1 MTAERPP
8 RWGPTAYVAAVS
20 ALATSLVLARLL
32 TWGMAWRA
40 DSVDYLTA
48 ARSLL
53 TGNGLQTVWHDTP
66 FTWWPPLYPLL
77 LAAGGIFADP
87 LEVAGPLNLSAFALT
102 VFCFGHYLWAR
113 VDSLFLRVWAPL
125 ALALSL
131 PLAESARFA
140 MSETVFILLTTLA
153 LISVDK
159 HLASGSW
166 RTLVLTAVFSALAWQ
181 TRYLGV
187 ALAVTV
193 GALVLVDGRRR
204 LRERVKRL
212 AVFSA
217 ITAAP
222 MAVWAFRNYRLSGR
236 PITNF
241 LPVDNS
247 LREALESIFGHL
259 LGWTDFDRGPWTLA
273 IVLSLALA
281 AALARR
287 RLEPTIRRT
296 SHRSSSNPNL
306 ITVWGFFWLAYFV
319 CLVAGMV
326 LGATSQP
333 WQPRYVTPLY
343 IPTLAVLA
351 GLCDRFLAPRAGGH
365 SGEPLRGLSAI
376 SRIPRISCRIVFV
389 SWLVGQAVPTAGAIM
404 RANSNEFVI
413 SSDFTSARWARSETV
428 DALRRPPSPPLPLRS
443 NYAWAVSLH
452 TGARGLYPMP
462 KEGHEVAVEANLAEW
477 LDEMPDGSRIVWFR
491 RWERNGEYFA
501 PTPLMLRVSP
511 NLVPVGEFDDG
522 TIFEVDRAPSPP
534 MPSPLAVHFDTAV
547 ADSTDALLADDVF
560 DLYVEGGDLWYF
572 KEPCAPEDVDG
583 RFHLTVTV
591 PAVTETGWPAAERLD
606 FDFEDRGIL
615 SEGRCLAVVP
625 LPEEGYGKF
634 ETGQWWT
641 NPWQVAGRLDRDRYR
656 AALASWAGGEWG
668 EPEVRAVFDLHHR
681 ENELRYVKKPCTIED
696 TEARFFLHIFPEDE
710 TDLPAGSREHG
721 FINRDFDFAGA
732 GFVLDDHCLAIAP
745 LPESVGGRFRTGQFL
760 PGGELWSAEA
770 KLPPPP

>member
-1 MTAERPP
+1 M
-8 RWGPTAYVAAVS
+8 
-20 ALATSLVLARLL
+20 LATSLVLARML
-32 TWGMAWRA
+32 TWGVGWRA
-40 DSVDYLTA
+40 DSVNYLAA

-53 TGNGLQTVWHDTP
+53 TGSGLQTVWHDTP

-77 LAAGGIFADP
+77 LAAGGLFADP
-87 LEVAGPLNLSAFALT
+87 LEAAGPLQLCAFALT
-102 VFCFGHYLWAR
+102 IFCFGRYLWAR
-113 VDSLFLRVWAPL
+113 LDSLFLRVWAPL

-131 PLAESARFA
+131 PLAEGARFA

-153 LISVDK
+153 LMGVDEY
-159 HLASGSW
+159 LVNGRS
-166 RTLVLTAVFSALAWQ
+166 RTLVSTAVFSALAWQ

-193 GALVLVDGRRR
+193 GLLVLLDGRRR

-212 AVFSA
+212 AVFGAVTS
-217 ITAAP
+217 AP

-236 PITNF
+236 PFTNF
-241 LPVDNS
+241 DPGDHRRFFPEDHGWQEKLD
-247 LREALESIFGHL
+247 SILGHL
-259 LGWTDFDRGPWTLA
+259 WSWTNFDLGPWTLT
-273 IVLSLALA
+273 IVLLLVLA
-281 AALARR
+281 AALTRG
-287 RLEPTIRRT
+287 RLEPIVLRT
-296 SHRSSSNPNL
+296 SRRASRNPNL
-306 ITVWGFFWLAYFV
+306 ITVWGLFGLAYFAF
-319 CLVAGMV
+319 LVAGMV
-326 LGATSQP
+326 TGAS
-333 WQPRYVTPLY
+333 WGEVRARFVAPLW

-351 GLCDRFLAPRAGGH
+351 GVCDRFLAPA
-365 SGEPLRGLSAI
+365 RGRRYAA
-376 SRIPRISCRIVFV
+376 SRLPGSLAPMAMTPYLLCRIVLV
-389 SWLVGQAVPTAGAIM
+389 SWLVGQAAPTAEAIA
-404 RANSNEFVI
+404 RANSPSRDLTVENGYA
-413 SSDFTSARWARSETV
+413 SARWARSETV
-428 DALRRPPSPPLPLRS
+428 DALRRAPLLPLRT
-443 NYAWAVSLH
+443 NYEHAVSLH
-452 TGARGLYPMP
+452 TGARGLYRMP
-462 KEGHEVAVEANLAEW
+462 RGGHDVATEAGLARW
-477 LDEMPDGSRIVWFR
+477 LDEMPDGSHLVWFR
-491 RWERNGEYFA
+491 RWDGDGEYFA

-534 MPSPLAVHFDTAV
+534 MPSPLAVRFDTAV
-547 ADSTDALLADDVF
+547 ADSPDALLADDVF
-560 DLYVEGGDLWYF
+560 DLYVEGGDLWYS

-606 FDFEDRGIL
+606 FDFEDHGIL

-668 EPEVRAVFDLHHR
+668 EPEVRAVFDLHRR
-681 ENELRYVKKPCTIED
+681 ENELRYVKKPCAIED
-696 TEARFFLHIFPEDE
+696 TEARFFLHIFPEDQA
-710 TDLPAGSREHG
+710 DLPAGSRERG

>member
-1 MTAERPP
+1 M
-8 RWGPTAYVAAVS
+8 
-20 ALATSLVLARLL
+20 LATSLVLARML
-32 TWGMAWRA
+32 TWGVGWRA
-40 DSVDYLTA
+40 DSVNYLTA

-66 FTWWPPLYPLL
+66 FSWWPPLYPLL
-77 LAAGGIFADP
+77 LAAGGLFADP
-87 LEVAGPLNLSAFALT
+87 LEVAGPLNLCAFALT
-102 VFCFGHYLWAR
+102 VFCFGRYLWAR
-113 VDSLFLRVWAPL
+113 LDSLFLRVWAPL

-131 PLAESARFA
+131 PLAERARFA

-159 HLASGSW
+159 HLASGRW
-166 RTLVLTAVFSALAWQ
+166 RTLAFTAAFSALAWQ

-193 GALVLVDGRRR
+193 GLLVLMDGRRR

-212 AVFSA
+212 AIFGAMTSA
-217 ITAAP
+217 PT
-222 MAVWAFRNYRLSGR
+222 AVWAWRNYRLAGR
-236 PITNF
+236 PFTNF
-241 LPVDNS
+241 DPRDHHQFPPEYPGWQES
-247 LREALESIFGHL
+247 LDLILGHL
-259 LGWTDFDRGPWTLA
+259 WSWTNFDLGPWTLT
-273 IVLSLALA
+273 IVLSLALMA
-281 AALARR
+281 VLARR
-287 RLEPTIRRT
+287 RFEPTVRQT

-306 ITVWGFFWLAYFV
+306 ITVWGLFGLAYGV
-319 CLVAGMV
+319 CLVAGVMM
-326 LGATSQP
+326 GADVHA
-333 WQPRYVTPLY
+333 WQPRFMAPLY

-351 GLCDRFLAPRAGGH
+351 GLCDRFLVPGQGRRQAANRPAV
-365 SGEPLRGLSAI
+365 SSSAI
-376 SRIPRISCRIVFV
+376 SGTFRVLCPIVLV
-389 SWLVGQAVPTAGAIM
+389 AWLVGQAGPTAGAIT
-404 RANSNEFVI
+404 RANSNDFVI
-413 SSDFTSARWARSETV
+413 SQGFTSARWARSETV
-428 DALRRPPSPPLPLRS
+428 DALRRAPPPTLPLRS
-443 NYAWAVSLH
+443 NYPRAVSLH
-452 TGARGLYPMP
+452 TGVRGLYPMP
-462 KEGHEVAVEANLAEW
+462 KQGHQVAVEANLAEW

-491 RWERNGEYFA
+491 RWERDGEYFA

-522 TIFEVDRAPSPP
+522 TIFEVDRAPSPL

-547 ADSTDALLADDVF
+547 ADSPDALLADDVF
-560 DLYVEGGDLWYF
+560 DLYVEGDDLWYF

-634 ETGQWWT
+634 ETGQWGT
-641 NPWQVAGRLDRDRYR
+641 NPWRVVGRLDRDRYR
-656 AALASWAGGEWG
+656 AALASLGRGGMG
-668 EPEVRAVFDLHHR
+668 EPEVRAVFDLYFR
-681 ENELRYVKKPCTIED
+681 ENELRYVKKPCTVED
-696 TEARFFLHIFPEDE
+696 TEARFFLHLHPEDE

-732 GFVLDDHCLAIAP
+732 GFVLDGSCLASAP
-745 LPESVGGRFRTGQFL
+745 LPESGGWRLRTGQFL
-760 PGGELWSAEA
+760 PGRELWSAEA